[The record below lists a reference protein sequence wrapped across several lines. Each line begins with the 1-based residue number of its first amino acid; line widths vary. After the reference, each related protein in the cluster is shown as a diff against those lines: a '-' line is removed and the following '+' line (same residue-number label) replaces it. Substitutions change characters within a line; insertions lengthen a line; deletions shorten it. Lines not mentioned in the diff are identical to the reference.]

1 MKRTIAFVIAALC
14 FLGFFP
20 LNGLGKDACKQVQK
34 EVDKAN
40 VQLGRAI
47 QRNNIP
53 MTETR
58 KPIDSKEIDALQKVV
73 KMKQGKRNIA
83 CKK

>member
-1 MKRTIAFVIAALC
+1 MKRTIVFVIAALC

-20 LNGLGKDACKQVQK
+20 LNGWGKDACKQVQK

-53 MTETR
+53 MTDIR
-58 KPIDSKEIDALQKVV
+58 KPIDSKEIDALQRVV
-73 KMKQGKRNIA
+73 KVKQEKRYNA